1 MANLFSRWHLMFTF
15 SDKRSFMVEE
25 TLSLVQINSNNL
37 KLLCLFDHYLLD
49 LKYPFE
55 FLLLSIL
62 TKSTEFNNA
71 NRLFSKFQ
79 VKTRRF
85 FSAAKKKKRIVGYV
99 TLYLIS
105 CSWFSKVSR
114 YFFNF
119 IVSLVLCIYA

>member
-1 MANLFSRWHLMFTF
+1 
-15 SDKRSFMVEE
+15 MVEE